1 MTARLATI
9 YALSTPPGRGAVAIV
24 RVSGPDAF
32 ASLAALTPHQ
42 SLPKPRQAQ
51 VRLVVD
57 TQNGL
62 PIDAALILSFAAP
75 NSFTGENVVEY
86 QLHGGI
92 SVVQSLLQIL
102 SQQENHRMA
111 EPGEFTRRAFEYG
124 RLDLT
129 EAEAIADLI
138 DAQTEAQR
146 LQALDQLSGS
156 LEALYTGWAERLTRL
171 LALMEADLDFSDQDL
186 PDDLLVRV
194 RPDLSD
200 LVAQMQDHLAD
211 GRRGERLREGIHIA
225 VLGAPNAGKSSLV
238 NALARRDVAIVSPMA
253 GTTRD
258 IIEVHLDIAGYPVII
273 ADTAGLRDVFSGAT
287 DHDTIESEG
296 ISRAL
301 ARAEQADL
309 KVLVFD
315 SGAEPD
321 TQTLQLLDKNSI
333 IVLNKADIGL
343 GHALLPDGIRVSAK
357 TEKGLDSL
365 LDVIARRLDTLI
377 GRTHT
382 PTLTRARHRTA
393 IEQASAALTRS
404 AQAALPELAAE
415 DIRLAVRHL
424 GGITGKV
431 DVEDLLDLIFRDFC
445 IGK

>member
-1 MTARLATI
+1 
-9 YALSTPPGRGAVAIV
+9 
-24 RVSGPDAF
+24 
-32 ASLAALTPHQ
+32 
-42 SLPKPRQAQ
+42 
-51 VRLVVD
+51 
-57 TQNGL
+57 
-62 PIDAALILSFAAP
+62 
-75 NSFTGENVVEY
+75 
-86 QLHGGI
+86 
-92 SVVQSLLQIL
+92 
-102 SQQENHRMA
+102 
-111 EPGEFTRRAFEYG
+111 
-124 RLDLT
+124 
-129 EAEAIADLI
+129 
-138 DAQTEAQR
+138 
-146 LQALDQLSGS
+146 
-156 LEALYTGWAERLTRL
+156 
-171 LALMEADLDFSDQDL
+171 
-186 PDDLLVRV
+186 
-194 RPDLSD
+194 
-200 LVAQMQDHLAD
+200 
-211 GRRGERLREGIHIA
+211 
-225 VLGAPNAGKSSLV
+225 
-238 NALARRDVAIVSPMA
+238 MA